1 MTALGEGQF
10 GGVLNARLLRLGGA
24 ARSTLGSFARQK
36 APAQDDNI
44 LF

>member
-10 GGVLNARLLRLGGA
+10 GSVLNARLLRLGGA
-24 ARSTLGSFARQK
+24 ARSTLRSFARQK

-44 LF
+44 G